1 MADVKA
7 RVDAHDEQTKRLH
20 HMLEERTTEHGAA
33 NKPLKVRVPATWSAR
48 GPLSCTASAKRLYF
62 VALLRPR
69 MLWLHALSELQE
81 AQRSCSLFSQLL
93 T

>member
-48 GPLSCTASAKRLYF
+48 GPLSCTASQSDCTLWRSF
-62 VALLRPR
+62 V
-69 MLWLHALSELQE
+69 HACCGCMPCQSCKKPKEAVLSSV
-81 AQRSCSLFSQLL
+81 SC
-93 T
+93 